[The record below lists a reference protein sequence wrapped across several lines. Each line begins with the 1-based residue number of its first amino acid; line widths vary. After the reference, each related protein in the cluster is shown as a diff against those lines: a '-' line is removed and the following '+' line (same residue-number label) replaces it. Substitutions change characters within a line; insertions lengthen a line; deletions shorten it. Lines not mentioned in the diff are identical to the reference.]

1 MKKIFTWLILI
12 CLISTGTVFAQSR
25 TITGKVTSKEDGMT
39 IPGVSVFVKGTL
51 IGTVTDINGV
61 YSIDVPASGKILTF
75 SSLGMKSKEVPVPT
89 GSTFDLVME
98 SDVLKLDEVVVTAN
112 AIQRE
117 KRSLGYAVTS
127 VGGEELTKGRD
138 RSVLNSLQ
146 GKVAGVQISN
156 GSGSVGSSTR
166 VVIRGGTSFLG
177 NNQPLYVVDGIP
189 IDNASYETGDNLNR
203 QVDAGSRANDINPE
217 DIESVTV
224 LKGPAAAALY
234 GSRASNGAV
243 MITTKTGKNLK
254 KGSEKNAEMSFTSG
268 ISFESPLKL
277 PEFQNEYG
285 QGLFKQPDLREN
297 TSWGAPL
304 NGEVLPWGNTVNGVQ
319 LSKPYSAVKD
329 NVKDFFDLGRTYTND
344 LSLSG
349 GGEKSTYYMSIGNV
363 KQFGIMPGTEYNRTS
378 FKVSGTTQLANR
390 FNSSASVYYIKSK
403 GDLSIQG
410 QQTSLSAWEDII
422 QTPRDINL
430 QDLKDYTAP
439 YNNLDNFY
447 SPYTTNPYFAL
458 NENSYQNNV
467 DHVIGNVMLG
477 YKANDW
483 LDVSYRIGTDFYD
496 DNREEI
502 NAIIAF
508 TPGSPND
515 IQGAG
520 TSPGRYEVTN
530 YTSREINSDLMVN
543 AKKKLTDKIYMNV
556 LLGHNVRE
564 KRTTGQIST
573 ANALVVPGFYNL
585 ANAQGAPTVGN
596 TLILDRLYGV
606 YGSIDLSYNN
616 YLFLGLTGRNDWS
629 STLPVK
635 NNSFFYPSV
644 NASFVFTDAFKI
656 STNTFNFG
664 KIMASYAKV
673 GKAAAPYVLTNTY
686 QAPNITDGHANSLLN
701 FPVNG
706 VAGYTLGDVVSNPDL
721 KPEFTRA
728 IEIGVDLAFFND
740 RVGITADYYDNVSDG
755 QIFTAPFPA
764 SSGYLGKVIN
774 AGKFSNKGIE
784 ALLRLTPVDSKKGIR
799 WDISFTYT
807 KNKSLVEEI
816 YPGLDQISLNI
827 GQAPFSANPGNSFT
841 GGAIVL
847 QEGQPYGSLLM
858 TSFERDPN
866 GNVVVDPNTGYPI
879 IAAEDQIRGNIQP
892 DYLAGMTNKLTY
904 KSFSFGFTFDV
915 RKGGM
920 MFSRTKSTMT
930 FAGTDPITTYGDRE
944 PFVIPGSVVQNADGS
959 YSANTTPV
967 QDVLTYWANF
977 VSSTGGE
984 NLIDAS
990 YIKLRELSL
999 SYSIP
1004 TKLIRKSPF
1013 SAIVFS
1019 VSGRNLW
1026 IKTHKDNHY
1035 IDPEASSFGNGNA
1048 QGFEY
1053 GTLPS
1058 VKSIGA
1064 NVRLTF

>member
-39 IPGVSVFVKGTL
+39 IPGVSVVVKGTL

-686 QAPNITDGHANSLLN
+686 QAPNITD
-701 FPVNG
+701 FPHSSRRE
-706 VAGYTLGDVVSNPDL
+706 A
-721 KPEFTRA
+721 RA
-728 IEIGVDLAFFND
+728 PL
-740 RVGITADYYDNVSDG
+740 
-755 QIFTAPFPA
+755 
-764 SSGYLGKVIN
+764 
-774 AGKFSNKGIE
+774 
-784 ALLRLTPVDSKKGIR
+784 
-799 WDISFTYT
+799 
-807 KNKSLVEEI
+807 
-816 YPGLDQISLNI
+816 
-827 GQAPFSANPGNSFT
+827 
-841 GGAIVL
+841 
-847 QEGQPYGSLLM
+847 
-858 TSFERDPN
+858 
-866 GNVVVDPNTGYPI
+866 
-879 IAAEDQIRGNIQP
+879 
-892 DYLAGMTNKLTY
+892 
-904 KSFSFGFTFDV
+904 
-915 RKGGM
+915 
-920 MFSRTKSTMT
+920 
-930 FAGTDPITTYGDRE
+930 
-944 PFVIPGSVVQNADGS
+944 ADG
-959 YSANTTPV
+959 
-967 QDVLTYWANF
+967 L
-977 VSSTGGE
+977 
-984 NLIDAS
+984 
-990 YIKLRELSL
+990 
-999 SYSIP
+999 
-1004 TKLIRKSPF
+1004 
-1013 SAIVFS
+1013 
-1019 VSGRNLW
+1019 
-1026 IKTHKDNHY
+1026 
-1035 IDPEASSFGNGNA
+1035 
-1048 QGFEY
+1048 
-1053 GTLPS
+1053 
-1058 VKSIGA
+1058 
-1064 NVRLTF
+1064 